1 MEEFNL
7 NNKQFVLL
15 QNSDTGEVDKETIF
29 SYQQKGNL
37 VTADYSG
44 GTIIYGKIIAH
55 LEGDQLNMLY
65 QCYTNTNELKA
76 GKAIALISETKEGKL
91 TLSLD
96 WEWLNGTKEKGESCY
111 IEV

>member
-7 NNKQFVLL
+7 HNKQFALL
-15 QNSDTGEVDKETIF
+15 QNSDTGEVNSDTIF
-29 SYQQKGNL
+29 KYQQKGNL
-37 VTADYSG
+37 VTADYVG
-44 GTIIYGKIIAH
+44 GTITYGKIIAH
-55 LEGDQLNMLY
+55 LEGNQLQMLY

-76 GKAIALISETKEGKL
+76 GQAVAIISKTADEKL
-91 TLSLD
+91 QLNLN